1 MRFGQRVRSL
11 RLEKGLTLRGL
22 AEKVGV
28 GFTYI
33 SKVENGK
40 LDFADYPG
48 YALIVKLAKALDADE
63 DELLILGEKIPD
75 KIRRRVLE
83 RPEAFLKLAGLDDR
97 ELDRVVAGLEGD
109 SPDSPNKR
117 RKPKG
122 TRK

>member
-11 RLEKGLTLRGL
+11 RLEKKLTLRGL

-33 SKVENGK
+33 SKVENSK

-48 YALIVKLAKALDADE
+48 YALIVKLAQALEADE
-63 DELLILGEKIPD
+63 DELLILAEKIPH

-83 RPEAFLKLAGLDDR
+83 RPDVFLKLAGLDDR
-97 ELDRVVAGLEGD
+97 DMDGVVAQIQKL
-109 SPDSPNKR
+109 P
-117 RKPKG
+117 
-122 TRK
+122 